1 MSDRMQAELFSA
13 ANLAPTVKIPQAPV
27 LVPHYEWPFPGMSP
41 SDSARAGIAMSSE
54 FTEAIIATIKAHPD
68 RAGTDAQV
76 LALIPD
82 DWKALLGPWAHGSIE
97 DWQGRPHGIKV
108 TQVMHEGPG
117 GGFHR
122 EYRIEEAGNGHRH

>member
-1 MSDRMQAELFSA
+1 MADRMQAELFSA
-13 ANLAPTVKIPQAPV
+13 ANLAPTVKIPPAPI
-27 LVPHYEWPFPGMSP
+27 LPPHYDWPFPGMSP
-41 SDSARAGIAMSSE
+41 SDSARAGIAMSSD
-54 FTEAIIATIKAHPD
+54 FTDTIIAVIKANPD

-76 LALIPD
+76 LALIPA

-97 DWQGRPHGIKV
+97 DRQGRPHCIRV

-122 EYRIEEAGNGHRH
+122 EYRIDGEGNA